1 MPTTTRKPKA
11 RKTRVKRREPTESYW
26 KLCRRFPLRPI
37 TSNTE
42 LDQAT
47 AIIDELVDRG
57 FDNLDPDE
65 ADYLDVLSELSEAF
79 EEKQHPLEPVSDGE
93 MLEFL
98 CEQHQVTRN
107 AVAEATGIATTTL
120 SAVVQGKKE
129 FTREQIRCLCEFF
142 HTTPEVFTT

>member
-1 MPTTTRKPKA
+1 MPTAIQTPKA
-11 RKTRVKRREPTESYW
+11 RKSRVKRQEPTESYW

-37 TSNTE
+37 TSDTE

-47 AIIDELVDRG
+47 TIIDELVDRG
-57 FDNLDPDE
+57 FDNLDPGE

-129 FTREQIRCLCEFF
+129 FTREQIRRLCEFF
-142 HTTPEVFTT
+142 HTTPEVFAT